1 MKNIVVVD
9 IDGTIAKMGDRLKY
23 LMQDPKDYDSFYLD
37 EFDDEP
43 IAEIIRL
50 VVNLQKSGYQIVFCT
65 GRKECSRAKT
75 VRWCDKHFSL
85 NVTQNATLLMRADH
99 DHRPDI
105 KTKPE
110 LLENA
115 GLTPDNVAFMLE
127 DRAAV
132 TKKYR
137 ELGFTVLQVAEGNY

>member
-23 LMQDPKDYDSFYLD
+23 LQQDQKDYDSFYKD

-43 IAEIIRL
+43 ITEIIELVKRL
-50 VVNLQKSGYQIVFCT
+50 YVSGYRIVFCT

-75 VRWCDKHFSL
+75 TRWLRKHIGGPIVDYL
-85 NVTQNATLLMRADH
+85 CLHMRADH
-99 DHRPDI
+99 DHRPDV

-110 LLENA
+110 LLEKA

-137 ELGFTVLQVAEGNY
+137 ELGFTVLQVAEGDY